1 MDYDS
6 KSYSSENTSK
16 LLHQVCFCAKPH
28 GKVFRLHTAVDKA
41 LRVHILQARNLQHAV
56 P

>member
-1 MDYDS
+1 VDYDS
-6 KSYSSENTSK
+6 KSYSSENTAK
-16 LLHQVCFCAKPH
+16 LLHLVYFLANPR
-28 GKVFRLHTAVDKA
+28 GKVFRLHTAVDVA